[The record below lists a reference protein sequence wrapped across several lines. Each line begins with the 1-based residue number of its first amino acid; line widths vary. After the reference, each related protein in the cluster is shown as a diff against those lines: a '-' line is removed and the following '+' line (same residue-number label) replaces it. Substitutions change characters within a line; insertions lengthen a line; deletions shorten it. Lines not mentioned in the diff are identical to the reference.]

1 MPESIQ
7 SILRRRRGAA
17 FVGRGAQLAH
27 FRSNLQLPETDPG
40 KYFIF
45 NVHGEGGVGKSTL
58 LERWRHIARELGA
71 AVALVDE
78 HVFDTPE
85 AMSAVVDQLSSP
97 ADTKDFRAK
106 YADFLKG
113 RERLESDPQA
123 PRELWSQ
130 IVRTGVKAGLHA
142 SKVLPGAAPI
152 VDLVDGETA
161 ADAVDQAR
169 QYVIGKIR
177 DFREAKLLLSPTPEL
192 SPAFMEALGRV
203 ATRQPVVLFF
213 DTFEQTD
220 VFLEEW
226 LLDIML
232 GAYGELPS
240 TVTLVI
246 AGRHSLDA
254 NRWSELLDLVAPV
267 PLNPFTDAESRQLLS
282 AQGVTDAHTIDTII
296 ALSGGLPL
304 LTDMLAKGRP
314 VSSAD
319 VGDPTGTAVERFLKW
334 ETDESRRDAA
344 LAGSLPRLID
354 EDLLTAALGGNEVP
368 GLFGWLTDQ
377 AFVRLHTDRYRY
389 HDVVRHPMVRWQR
402 QRSPQRWRETHL
414 RLAAVFRDRRERI
427 DPQPKW
433 SNTAWQENNVELTY
447 HELCAQ
453 VTRLETTLADGVN
466 AATAGPAVARRWAEM
481 VTEAGRDL
489 DDTELRTIGGA
500 LLDAANAEEDDC
512 GQFLTVLLNSGR
524 LDATGKASCLLERAR
539 VHHAEGE
546 QAEAVRDATEA
557 IRYDPDLAKAYVVRA
572 IARGYLDEFD
582 GALADFAEGLARGA
596 DPHWT
601 AGQRGDIL
609 RMTDR
614 HEEALADF
622 DLAIAHDPANNW
634 LISGRG
640 YVYTAMGRFDEAMAD
655 FDRAVELDPTYTW
668 ALGQRG
674 RTYRLTERHEEA
686 LTDLGRAIA
695 INDSVRWF
703 FGERALVYR
712 TLERYDEALT
722 DLGRFVE
729 LEPSSGWAF
738 AERGETYRLMARY
751 DEAVADFDKAIELD
765 PRNAWAIASR
775 GQAYA
780 AQTRHEQA
788 LADFEQAV
796 ALGLTD
802 KWALGERAVAYRRAE
817 RYDEALTEFDRVI
830 DQHPGY
836 AWAIGERAE
845 TYREMKRYDDA
856 ITDFTRALEIDPVN
870 AWALASRGQTY
881 SSMKRFDEALADLDR
896 AVELDPAYTWAM
908 TQRAVTLRESGRH
921 DDALAALDRAIEV
934 DPARKWTVVQRA
946 ETYRFM
952 GRYDDALA
960 DFERT
965 LELDPLYEWATAQR
979 AETYRQMKRYDD
991 ALASL
996 APALARPEP
1005 SGVIVAELAET
1016 YRQMKR
1022 YDEAL
1027 AQFDR
1032 AVELDPTYDWA
1043 LAWRGQHWRL
1053 MKRYDLALAD
1063 LDRAVDADPEVAETF
1078 VLRGL
1083 VHRDLG
1089 RPADAAADFA
1099 RAARMEPLMT
1109 WVVRDHLVDFEYA
1122 PAQDRE

>member
-27 FRSNLQLPETDPG
+27 FRSNLQLPESDPG

-58 LERWRHIARELGA
+58 LERWRHIARDQGA

-85 AMSAVVDQLSSP
+85 AMAAVMDQLASP
-97 ADTKDFRAK
+97 ADTKDFRTR
-106 YADFLKG
+106 YSDFLKG

-130 IVRTGVKAGLHA
+130 VVRTGVKAGLHA
-142 SKVLPGAAPI
+142 SKALPGAAPI

-161 ADAVDQAR
+161 ADAIDRAR

-192 SPAFMEALGRV
+192 SPAFLEALGRI
-203 ATRQPVVLFF
+203 AGRQPVVLFF
-213 DTFEQTD
+213 DTFEQTG
-220 VFLEEW
+220 VFLEDW

-232 GAYGELPS
+232 GAYGDLPS

-246 AGRHSLDA
+246 AGRHPLDA
-254 NRWSELLDLVAPV
+254 NTWSELLDLVAPV

-282 AQGVTDAHTIDTII
+282 AQGITDAHTIDTII

-314 VSSAD
+314 VSSAE

-334 ETDESRRDAA
+334 ETDETRRDAA

-354 EDLLTAALGGNEVP
+354 EDLLTAATGASEVP

-389 HDVVRHPMVRWQR
+389 HAVVRHPMVRWQR
-402 QRSPQRWRETHL
+402 QRSPQRWREAHR
-414 RLAAVFRDRRERI
+414 RLAAVFRDRRTRI

-433 SNTAWQENNVELTY
+433 SNAAWQENNVELTY

-453 VTRLETTLADGVN
+453 ATRLETTLADGVN
-466 AATAGPAVARRWAEM
+466 AAAAGPAVARRWAEM
-481 VTEAGRDL
+481 VAEAGRDL

-500 LLDAANAEEDDC
+500 LLDAANADEDDC
-512 GQFLTVLLNSGR
+512 GRFLTVLLNSGR
-524 LDATGKASCLLERAR
+524 LDAAGKASCLLERAR
-539 VHHAEGE
+539 LHHAAEE
-546 QAEAVRDATEA
+546 RAEAVRDATEA
-557 IRYDPDLAKAYVVRA
+557 IRYDPSLAKAYVVRA
-572 IARGYLDEFD
+572 VARGYLDEFD
-582 GALADFAEGLARGA
+582 GALADFEEGLARGA

-601 AGQRGDIL
+601 AGQRGDVL

-614 HEEALADF
+614 HDEALADF
-622 DLAIAHDPANNW
+622 DLAIAHDPANAW
-634 LISGRG
+634 LLSGRG
-640 YVYTAMGRFDEAMAD
+640 YVYAAMGRYDEAIAD
-655 FDRAVELDPTYTW
+655 LDRAIAFDPSYTW
-668 ALGQRG
+668 AVVQRG
-674 RTYRLTERHEEA
+674 MTLRLA
-686 LTDLGRAIA
+686 
-695 INDSVRWF
+695 
-703 FGERALVYR
+703 
-712 TLERYDEALT
+712 ERYDEALAGFGHA
-722 DLGRFVE
+722 LE
-729 LEPSSGWAF
+729 LRPASGWAF
-738 AERGETYRLMARY
+738 AERGETYRLMSRY
-751 DEAVADFDKAIELD
+751 DEALADFDKAIELD
-765 PRNAWAIASR
+765 SQDAWAIASR
-775 GQAYA
+775 GQTHA
-780 AQTRHEQA
+780 ARKEHDRA
-788 LADFEQAV
+788 LADLERAV

-802 KWALGERAVAYRRAE
+802 NWVLGERAAAYRRADRDE
-817 RYDEALTEFDRVI
+817 EALAEFDRVI
-830 DQHPGY
+830 ERDPAY
-836 AWAIGERAE
+836 VWAIGERAE
-845 TYREMKRYDDA
+845 TYRLMKRYDDA
-856 ITDFTRALEIDPVN
+856 LADFTRAVEIDPAY

-881 SSMKRFDEALADLDR
+881 TSLGRFGEALADLDR
-896 AVELDPAYTWAM
+896 AIELDPAYTWAM
-908 TQRAVTLRESGRH
+908 TQRAVTLRQMGRYG
-921 DDALAALDRAIEV
+921 DALAGFDQALGI
-934 DPARKWTVVQRA
+934 DPSQRWAAAQRA

-960 DFERT
+960 GFEQA
-965 LELDPLYEWATAQR
+965 LGLDPSYEWATAQR
-979 AETYRQMKRYDD
+979 AETYRQMKRYED

-996 APALARPEP
+996 EAALARPEP
-1005 SGVIVAELAET
+1005 SGVIVAERAET

-1022 YDEAL
+1022 YDEAI
-1027 AQFDR
+1027 AEFDR
-1032 AVELDPTYDWA
+1032 AVELDPAYDWA
-1043 LAWRGQHWRL
+1043 LAWRGQYWRV
-1053 MKRYDLALAD
+1053 MKRHDRALAD
-1063 LDRAVDADPEVAETF
+1063 LDRAVECDPEVAETF

-1089 RPADAAADFA
+1089 RPAEADADFA

-1109 WVVRDHLVDFEYA
+1109 WAVRDHLVEFEYA
-1122 PAQDRE
+1122 PAQDSQGMQETISENGSQSTSGQMQ